1 MQRLQP
7 INVGQQAN
15 DRTGDPLRD
24 GMVKVNENFTQVET
38 AVDKVEA
45 AAVGAQQ
52 RADAAHDKAVGAG
65 AAAAT
70 VDGKAVAAAQSAAA
84 GLAAAAAAD
93 GKAVAAQAVADEAN
107 RKAVAAN
114 AAAATAAQSAASGL
128 AAASEADRK
137 ALAANAAAVVADGKA
152 VAAAQAAAV
161 AQAAADE
168 ADKKA
173 QTKIPLSYAGI
184 QSGVATLEGRL
195 ATLAD
200 AQIPHVT
207 TATVWDDANWNELP
221 KHARNDGL
229 VMRLIRSGG
238 SSQNGP
244 PAGQYYYVRHH
255 WFSDRDTLTQI
266 AIPYYN
272 SEEITP
278 GFQYRM
284 KYEGVWT
291 RWYSADP
298 QTKAKAF
305 GVDQTLVNLAGQR
318 LPGITYVNSTRKPI
332 SVYLYG
338 GSTAA
343 GGYINILMA
352 SIPVAVFQAQAP
364 ENGIAVNAIIP
375 PGTTYFASAVN
386 AKIEYWLEYR

>member
-1 MQRLQP
+1 M
-7 INVGQQAN
+7 
-15 DRTGDPLRD
+15 
-24 GMVKVNENFTQVET
+24 
-38 AVDKVEA
+38 
-45 AAVGAQQ
+45 
-52 RADAAHDKAVGAG
+52 
-65 AAAAT
+65 
-70 VDGKAVAAAQSAAA
+70 
-84 GLAAAAAAD
+84 
-93 GKAVAAQAVADEAN
+93 
-107 RKAVAAN
+107 
-114 AAAATAAQSAASGL
+114 
-128 AAASEADRK
+128 
-137 ALAANAAAVVADGKA
+137 VADGKA

-173 QTKIPLSYAGI
+173 QAKIPFSYAGI

-221 KHARNDGL
+221 KRARNDGL

-298 QTKAKAF
+298 QTKARAF
-305 GVDQTLVNLAGQR
+305 GVDQTAVYLLGQR
-318 LPGITYVNSTRKPI
+318 QPEVTYVNSTRKPI
-332 SVYLYG
+332 AVYVYG
-338 GSTAA
+338 SSSAT
-343 GGYINILMA
+343 GGYISISIA
-352 SIPVAVFQAQAP
+352 SLPYAIFQAQAS
-364 ENGIAVNAIIP
+364 GNALGSMP
-375 PGTTYFASAVN
+375 WCPGYDLLR
-386 AKIEYWLEYR
+386 EYA

>member
-15 DRTGDPLRD
+15 DRSGDPLRD
-24 GMVKVNENFTQVET
+24 GMVKVNENFAKVEA

-45 AAVGAQQ
+45 TAAGAQQ
-52 RADAAHDKAVGAG
+52 RADAAHDKAVGAN

-70 VDGKAVAAAQSAAA
+70 ADGKAVAAAQSAAA

-93 GKAVAAQAVADEAN
+93 GKAVAAQAAADEAD

-114 AAAATAAQSAASGL
+114 AAAATAAQSAASTWRQPARPTGRRL
-128 AAASEADRK
+128 PPMRPPWSRTARLSRPRKPPPWPRPLPMRRIKGASEDS
-137 ALAANAAAVVADGKA
+137 
-152 VAAAQAAAV
+152 
-161 AQAAADE
+161 
-168 ADKKA
+168 
-173 QTKIPLSYAGI
+173 LSYAGI

-221 KHARNDGL
+221 KRARNDGL

-298 QTKAKAF
+298 QTKARAF
-305 GVDQTLVNLAGQR
+305 GVDQTA
-318 LPGITYVNSTRKPI
+318 
-332 SVYLYG
+332 VYLLG
-338 GSTAA
+338 RGS
-343 GGYINILMA
+343 
-352 SIPVAVFQAQAP
+352 Q
-364 ENGIAVNAIIP
+364 
-375 PGTTYFASAVN
+375 
-386 AKIEYWLEYR
+386 K

>member
-1 MQRLQP
+1 MRR
-7 INVGQQAN
+7 IKG
-15 DRTGDPLRD
+15 
-24 GMVKVNENFTQVET
+24 
-38 AVDKVEA
+38 
-45 AAVGAQQ
+45 
-52 RADAAHDKAVGAG
+52 
-65 AAAAT
+65 
-70 VDGKAVAAAQSAAA
+70 
-84 GLAAAAAAD
+84 
-93 GKAVAAQAVADEAN
+93 
-107 RKAVAAN
+107 
-114 AAAATAAQSAASGL
+114 
-128 AAASEADRK
+128 ASEDS
-137 ALAANAAAVVADGKA
+137 
-152 VAAAQAAAV
+152 
-161 AQAAADE
+161 
-168 ADKKA
+168 
-173 QTKIPLSYAGI
+173 LSYAGI

-221 KHARNDGL
+221 KRARNDGL

-298 QTKAKAF
+298 QTKARAF
-305 GVDQTLVNLAGQR
+305 GVDQTAVYLLGQR
-318 LPGITYVNSTRKPI
+318 QPEVTYVNSTRKPI
-332 SVYLYG
+332 AVYVYG
-338 GSTAA
+338 SSSAT
-343 GGYINILMA
+343 GGYISISIA
-352 SIPVAVFQAQAP
+352 SLPYAIFQAQAS
-364 ENGIAVNAIIP
+364 GNALGSMP
-375 PGTTYFASAVN
+375 WCPGYDLLR
-386 AKIEYWLEYR
+386 EYA